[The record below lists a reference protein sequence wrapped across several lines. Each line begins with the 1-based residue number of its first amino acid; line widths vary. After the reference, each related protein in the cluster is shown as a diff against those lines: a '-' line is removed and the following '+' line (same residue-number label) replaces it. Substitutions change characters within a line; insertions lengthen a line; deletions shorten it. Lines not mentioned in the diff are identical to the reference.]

1 MNKANRLDPHLLAK
15 LRLLLAIHR
24 EYNKQHPE
32 CPSLLSDAH
41 VEAQFWADEDALLNT
56 GRLHLSPPPATPVS
70 QPATFR
76 VWPTSWDWSGG
87 RQDLQPT
94 RAPAPSLFSLQPTFA
109 EGYASPRTEK
119 LRLMAEQ
126 NGLLRELLEFQR
138 SELASTVKRMREHQD
153 EVNAKLQTLIA
164 SLQEGFNN
172 RIQSLVTAIES
183 TKPSAEK

>member
-1 MNKANRLDPHLLAK
+1 
-15 LRLLLAIHR
+15 
-24 EYNKQHPE
+24 
-32 CPSLLSDAH
+32 
-41 VEAQFWADEDALLNT
+41 
-56 GRLHLSPPPATPVS
+56 
-70 QPATFR
+70 
-76 VWPTSWDWSGG
+76 
-87 RQDLQPT
+87 
-94 RAPAPSLFSLQPTFA
+94 
-109 EGYASPRTEK
+109 
-119 LRLMAEQ
+119 MAEQ